1 MKKGDIVVIT
11 VARPSGVPKGKSFAG
26 SIGVISKVYENGD
39 CLVNT
44 FDSHTTGFVF
54 AQNELRLAK
63 DNECREAIR
72 RALA

>member
-1 MKKGDIVVIT
+1 MKKGDIVVII
-11 VARPSGVPKGKSFAG
+11 VARPSGVPNGKPFAG
-26 SIGVISKVYENGD
+26 SIGAISKVYENGD

-44 FDSHTTGFVF
+44 FDPYTTGFVF

-63 DNECREAIR
+63 DTECREAIR